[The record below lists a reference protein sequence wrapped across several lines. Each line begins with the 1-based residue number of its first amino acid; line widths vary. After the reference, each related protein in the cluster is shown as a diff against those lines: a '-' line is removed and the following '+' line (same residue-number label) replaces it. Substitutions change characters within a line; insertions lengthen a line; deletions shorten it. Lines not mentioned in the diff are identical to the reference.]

1 MKSFIIISIL
11 AAGAFAQALPSQ
23 QFQCVNNM
31 FREARY
37 DVLNDQ
43 ILIQDTF
50 LEGTQELEAA
60 LEDSLNLKDKL
71 SIQQVAIQVT
81 KDESVCATEFA
92 PLVNCS
98 IENKKAVLLI
108 EGHITGNAGLS
119 GGINLRLYV
128 KLNKL
133 DVNSHLASDGPIDLG
148 GGTVTI
154 PMNRVILDANAQI
167 VVGDK
172 TVDLKFTPFF
182 FNDQSSG
189 NAYCKVLALN

>member
-1 MKSFIIISIL
+1 MKSFIIVSIL
-11 AAGAFAQALPSQ
+11 AAGALAQAQPSQ
-23 QFQCVNNM
+23 QFQCANNM

-37 DVLNDQ
+37 DVLKDQ
-43 ILIQDTF
+43 LLIQDTYF
-50 LEGTQELEAA
+50 EGMQELEAA
-60 LEDSLNLKDKL
+60 LQDSLNLKDKI
-71 SIQQVAIQVT
+71 SVQQVAIQVS

-133 DVNSHLASDGPIDLG
+133 DVNSHLASEGPIDLG
-148 GGTVTI
+148 SGAVTI
-154 PMNRVILDANAQI
+154 PMNRVELEAKAQV

-189 NAYCKVLALN
+189 NAYCKVL

>member
-1 MKSFIIISIL
+1 MKSLIIVSIL
-11 AAGAFAQALPSQ
+11 VAGAMAQALPNQ

-60 LEDSLNLKDKL
+60 LEESLNLKDKL
-71 SIQQVAIQVT
+71 SIQQVAIQVA

-133 DVNSHLASDGPIDLG
+133 DVNSHLASEGPIDLG
-148 GGTVTI
+148 SSPVTI
-154 PMNRVILDANAQI
+154 PMNRVVLEANAQ
-167 VVGDK
+167 VDVGGK
-172 TVDLKFTPFF
+172 NVDLKFTPFF
-182 FNDQSSG
+182 FNGQSSG
-189 NAYCKVLALN
+189 NAYCKVL